1 MTLSYKI
8 ICSNRAKK
16 TSSAIKGNQI
26 KCKRSTIPDKHIFVR
41 SDCYTFP
48 FLIVDEDCLYLNV
61 FLPASTT
68 KARDRKAVM
77 VWIQGHNFTFGS
89 SAHYPAHI
97 LASLNDVI
105 VVTFNYRL
113 GILGFL
119 NIPGTDLK
127 GNYGMQDQVY
137 GSNRAVTHCK
147 NVL

>member
-1 MTLSYKI
+1 
-8 ICSNRAKK
+8 
-16 TSSAIKGNQI
+16 
-26 KCKRSTIPDKHIFVR
+26 
-41 SDCYTFP
+41 
-48 FLIVDEDCLYLNV
+48 
-61 FLPASTT
+61 
-68 KARDRKAVM
+68 M

-89 SAHYPAHI
+89 SVHYPAHI

-137 GSNRAVTHCK
+137 GSNHAVTHCK

>member
-1 MTLSYKI
+1 
-8 ICSNRAKK
+8 
-16 TSSAIKGNQI
+16 
-26 KCKRSTIPDKHIFVR
+26 
-41 SDCYTFP
+41 
-48 FLIVDEDCLYLNV
+48 
-61 FLPASTT
+61 
-68 KARDRKAVM
+68 M

-147 NVL
+147 MYCKEDSDIIQNTYQLNYKLYAEKIKKINLTLFFLRRKLQDPFFLSKT

>member
-1 MTLSYKI
+1 M
-8 ICSNRAKK
+8 
-16 TSSAIKGNQI
+16 
-26 KCKRSTIPDKHIFVR
+26 
-41 SDCYTFP
+41 
-48 FLIVDEDCLYLNV
+48 DEDCLYLNV

-119 NIPGTDLK
+119 NIPGTDLE